1 MKEIIFIENHK
12 NFNTKRLGLCL
23 AYALQAD
30 GQEVILAGRKGKLP
44 LDTGMRSYEFA
55 TSVRTGTITN
65 TLAGEKPARVIS
77 IASLAACEAAARAR
91 IPYIYVEP
99 ENFKEE
105 RTIRNKRALL
115 SNAEKVVVVG
125 TGTKPLDKKRYGT
138 NAVRVNNPALAVM
151 HDDKYKPTCY
161 KKPNNILAAGR
172 LAKNDC
178 GFDTLLTA
186 WAKLAPIH
194 DSWHLT
200 VWGDGA
206 NKTALQDFINKHN
219 LQESTEIVDA
229 NTDLSSLLCS
239 ADIYV
244 HPNTATD
251 GVDSVLDAL
260 ASRLPVIATDLPEV
274 RDYVTNGVNGCLV
287 PAKAETSAWTKTL
300 DKLMA
305 DWGKRVGLALEAEKT
320 TKQFSKEKF
329 ISLFEDKK

>member
-12 NFNTKRLGLCL
+12 TFNTKRLGLCL
-23 AYALQAD
+23 AYALQSD

-44 LDTGMRSYEFA
+44 LNTGMRSYEFSS
-55 TSVRTGTITN
+55 SVRIGTISQ
-65 TLAGEKPARVIS
+65 TLAEEKPTRVIS
-77 IASLAACEAAARAR
+77 IVSLAACEAASRAN

-105 RTIRNKRALL
+105 KTIRNKRTLL
-115 SNAEKVVVVG
+115 NNAQKVVVVG
-125 TGTKPLDKKRYGT
+125 TSKKSLDKKRYGS
-138 NAVRVNNPALAVM
+138 NAVRVPNPALAVI
-151 HDDKYKPTCY
+151 HDDKYKPTCF
-161 KKPNNILAAGR
+161 KKPNNILAAGK
-172 LAKNDC
+172 LAKNDS
-178 GFDTLLTA
+178 GFDTLLSA

-206 NKTALQDFINKHN
+206 NKTALQNFIKKHN
-219 LQESTEIVDA
+219 LQDSTEIVDA
-229 NTDLSSLLCS
+229 TTDLSSLLCS

-244 HPNTATD
+244 HPNTTTD

-260 ASRLPVIATDLPEV
+260 ASRLPVIATDLPTV
-274 RDYVTNGVNGCLV
+274 RDYVTNDVNGCLV
-287 PAKAETSAWTKTL
+287 PANAQSAWTKTL

-320 TKQFSKEKF
+320 TKQYSKEKF
-329 ISLFEDKK
+329 VSLFEDKK

>member
-12 NFNTKRLGLCL
+12 HFNTKRLGLCL
-23 AYALQAD
+23 AYALQDD

-44 LDTGMRSYEFA
+44 LDTGMQSYEFSS
-55 TSVRTGTITN
+55 SVRIGTISQ
-65 TLAGEKPARVIS
+65 TLAAEKPTRLIS
-77 IASLAACEAAARAR
+77 IVSLAACEAAARAG

-105 RTIRNKRALL
+105 KTIRNKRTLL
-115 SNAEKVVVVG
+115 NNAQKVIVVG
-125 TGTKPLDKKRYGT
+125 TSSKPLDKKRYGS
-138 NAVRVNNPALAVM
+138 NALRVNNPALAVI
-151 HDDKYKPTCY
+151 HDDKYKPTCF

-172 LAKNDC
+172 LAKNDS
-178 GFDTLLTA
+178 GFDTLLSA

-206 NKTALQDFINKHN
+206 NKTALQDFIKKHN
-219 LQESTEIVDA
+219 LQDSTEIVDA
-229 NTDLSSLLCS
+229 TTDLSSLLCS

-274 RDYVTNGVNGCLV
+274 RDYVTNNVNGCLV
-287 PAKAETSAWTKTL
+287 PANAKSAWTKTL

-320 TKQFSKEKF
+320 TKQYSKEKF
-329 ISLFEDKK
+329 VSLFEDKK

>member
-12 NFNTKRLGLCL
+12 HFNTKRLGLCL
-23 AYALQAD
+23 AYALKAD

-44 LDTGMRSYEFA
+44 WDTGMRSYEFGS
-55 TSVRTGTITN
+55 SVRIGTITD
-65 TLAGEKPARVIS
+65 TLSQEKPARIIS
-77 IASLAACEAAARAR
+77 IVSLAACEAAARAN

-105 RTIRNKRALL
+105 KTIRNKRTLL
-115 SNAEKVVVVG
+115 NNAQKVVVVG
-125 TGTKPLDKKRYGT
+125 TSSKPLDKKRYGK
-138 NAVRVNNPALAVM
+138 NAVRVNNPALAVI
-151 HDDKYKPTCY
+151 HNDEYKPTCY
-161 KKPNNILAAGR
+161 KKPNNILAAGK
-172 LAKNDC
+172 LSKNDD
-178 GFDTLLTA
+178 GFDALLSA

-200 VWGDGA
+200 VWGDGS
-206 NKTALQDFINKHN
+206 NKAALKDFIIKHN
-219 LQESTEIVDA
+219 LQDSTEIVDA
-229 NTDLSSLLCS
+229 TTDLSSLLCS

-260 ASRLPVIATDLPEV
+260 ASRLPVIATDLPAV
-274 RDYVTNGVNGCLV
+274 RDYVTNNVNGCLV
-287 PAKAETSAWTKTL
+287 PKAETNAWANTL

-320 TKQFSKEKF
+320 TKKYSKEKF
-329 ISLFEDKK
+329 VSLFEDKK